1 MTERRHRPT
10 FDQVQIISPFGPVR
24 ESVPRKVRSPT
35 ELANDGL
42 QHFFHQ
48 VSQTRL
54 RPDTIDE
61 DDFAAG
67 SEVTSELVERCL
79 GIWNG
84 GNNVMRHD
92 HIERSVRK

>member
-1 MTERRHRPT
+1 MTERRHGPT
-10 FDQVQIISPFGPVR
+10 FDQVHVISPFGPAR

-42 QHFFHQ
+42 QYFFHQ
-48 VSQTRL
+48 VAQARL

-61 DDFAAG
+61 DDLAAR
-67 SEVTSELVERCL
+67 SEDTGELVERRL
-79 GIWNG
+79 GIWHG

-92 HIERSVRK
+92 HIERGVRK